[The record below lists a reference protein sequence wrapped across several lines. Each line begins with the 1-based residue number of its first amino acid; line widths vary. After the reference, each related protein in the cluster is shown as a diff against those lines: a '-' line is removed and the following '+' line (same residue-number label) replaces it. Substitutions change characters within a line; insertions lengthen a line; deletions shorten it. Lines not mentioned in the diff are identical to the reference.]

1 MTGSVR
7 PLVLIP
13 ALLAAVGV
21 GLGAQEPSRGGESRD
36 ALLAAF
42 RDPPADARPRV
53 WWHWLSGNVSR
64 DGITKDL
71 EWMHRIGIAGAMMFD
86 GDMGAPQIV
95 PQRVTVLSKEW
106 QANLHFAAQEADRLG
121 LEFAMAAAP
130 GWSETG
136 GPWVTPEMGMKKF
149 VWSEKRVRGSRP
161 VGVLPPL
168 PDMPGPFQ
176 GIPRYDWGGAR
187 EPDGVHLS
195 RDVRVLA
202 FPAPNGDVA
211 LSSLA
216 PSIVVNGSSAHA
228 SQLIDGDVL
237 EFVALPVP
245 TPAAPTIVRFDFA
258 APQTMRALTYIG
270 PLGGRFSTGPQGR
283 IEASDDGARW
293 RTLRRIVDQAHNAT
307 PQRTFA
313 FAATTAMHFRVVLER
328 AEEPT
333 FGPPSLR
340 VAELAFVPGA
350 RVDLFEDRAGFGVL
364 ADADAVHTPNV
375 AQKDAIALA
384 GVIDVSDKLRADGTL
399 AWTPPAGEWIILRT
413 GYSLTDEKNHPATP
427 EGTGPEVDKFD
438 ARAVRAHLDAY
449 MRPVTEALGGLVGAK
464 GLRYLL
470 TDSWE
475 AGQENWTGRML
486 AEFQSRRGYDA
497 TPLLPVLAGRVV
509 DSAERSDAFLWD
521 FRRTLAD
528 LVAENHYGTIT
539 AFAREH
545 GLGYYG
551 EATGAAWPTVADGMQ
566 AKSLTDIPMG
576 EFWAMPFGGKPAAF
590 QGAPSMEFPADVIE
604 TRSTA
609 HVYGK
614 PLVAAEALTSSLP
627 QWSATPWKLKWV
639 VDKYL
644 AMGVNRLVLHTSP
657 HQPDDTHRP
666 GLTLG
671 PFGQVFTRHETW
683 GEMARPWI
691 DYLARSSFLL
701 QQGTP
706 VADVLYFYGEG
717 APSGVPYRDA
727 RDPADLRGYGFD
739 YVNADA
745 LLRLARVEN
754 GRIAFPGGASYRLLV
769 LPRGLDRMTLP
780 MITKL
785 RELVTAGAVVA
796 GPKPLASPSLT
807 SESRAVRAIADAMW
821 GEGTAPRAMG
831 KGRVYRTADVTA
843 VLRDERVV
851 PDFAYDTASAHAD
864 LRFAHRRLADGD
876 VYFVTNQGEQDVAS
890 SISFRTSGRAPELW
904 DAISGRTLPVAYR
917 MERGVTHVD
926 LTLAPYASSFVV
938 FRALTTATTST
949 LVPASERTLT
959 ALDGEWTLR
968 FPPGASTPATI
979 RTGIGS
985 WTDRS
990 EPDIRYFSGA
1000 ATYERTID
1008 VPSEWRSTGE
1018 RIVLDLGRVGDVA
1031 EVRMNGKAAGAT
1043 WAPPYRVDVTG
1054 QVTAGR
1060 NTIEII
1066 VANTWQ
1072 NRFVGDLQPG
1082 ATKHAWTNAPNGGG
1096 FTSANELT
1104 PATPLTPSGLL
1115 APVRL
1120 LAIRDATRR

>member
-1 MTGSVR
+1 MPGSVR
-7 PLVLIP
+7 PLLLIP

-21 GLGAQEPSRGGESRD
+21 SAQEQSRPTPGTD
-36 ALLAAF
+36 TLLAGF
-42 RDPPADARPRV
+42 RTPPPPARPRV

-64 DGITKDL
+64 EGITKDL

-106 QANLHFAAQEADRLG
+106 QSNLRFAAQEADRLD
-121 LEFAMAAAP
+121 LEFSMAAAP

-149 VWSEKRVRGSRP
+149 VWSELRARGGRP
-161 VGVLPPL
+161 VGKLPPL

-176 GIPRYDWGGAR
+176 GIPRYDWGGNR

-195 RDVRVLA
+195 RDVAVLA
-202 FPAPNGDVA
+202 YPAPNGDVPLA
-211 LSSLA
+211 SLA
-216 PSIVVNGSSAHA
+216 PRVQVNGSTANA

-237 EFVALPVP
+237 GFVDLPVP
-245 TPAAPTIVRFDFA
+245 KPAAPTIVAFDFA
-258 APQTMRALTYIG
+258 SPQTMRALTYIG

-283 IEASDDGARW
+283 IEASDDGTRW

-307 PQRTFA
+307 RQRTFA
-313 FAATTAMHFRVVLER
+313 FTATTAAHFRVVFER
-328 AEEPT
+328 AESPT
-333 FGPPSLR
+333 MGPPALR
-340 VAELAFVPGA
+340 VAELALVPGA

-364 ADADAVHTPNV
+364 ADADAVHTPRV
-375 AQKDAIALA
+375 AAADAVTSAR
-384 GVIDVSDKLRADGTL
+384 VIDVSDHLRADGTL
-399 AWTPPAGEWIILRT
+399 EWSPPVGDWIILRT
-413 GYSLTDEKNHPATP
+413 GWSLTGEKNHPATP

-438 ARAVRAHLDAY
+438 PQAVRAHLDAY
-449 MRPVTEALGGLVGAK
+449 MQPVTQALDGLIGAK

-475 AGQENWTGRML
+475 AGQENWTARML
-486 AEFQSRRGYDA
+486 AEFRARRGYDA
-497 TPLLPVLAGRVV
+497 TRFLPVLSGRVV
-509 DSAERSDAFLWD
+509 DNAERSDAFLWD

-566 AKSLTDIPMG
+566 AKSRTDIPMG
-576 EFWAMPFGGKPAAF
+576 EFWAMPFGGRPAAF
-590 QGAPSMEFPADVIE
+590 QGAPSMEFPADIIE

-627 QWSATPWKLKWV
+627 QWSQTPWKLKWV

-657 HQPDDTHRP
+657 HQPDDTHKP

-671 PFGQVFTRHETW
+671 PFSQVFTRHETW

-701 QQGTP
+701 QQGAP

-727 RDPADLRGYGFD
+727 RDPADLREFGFD

-754 GRIAFPGGASYRLLV
+754 GRIAFPGGASYRVLV

-780 MITKL
+780 LITKL
-785 RELVTAGAVVA
+785 RELVMAGAVVA

-807 SESRAVRAIADAMW
+807 SDSKAVRAIADAMW
-821 GEGTAPRAMG
+821 PNSPAPRAVG
-831 KGRVYRTADVTA
+831 RGRVFRTTDVAA
-843 VLRDERVV
+843 VLRTERVTA
-851 PDFAYDTASAHAD
+851 DFAYDTLATRAN
-864 LRFAHRRLADGD
+864 LRFAHRRIADGD
-876 VYFVTNQGEQDVAS
+876 IYFVTNQGDQDVSTLVA
-890 SISFRTSGRAPELW
+890 FRTSGRTPELW
-904 DAISGRTLPVAYR
+904 DAVSGRTLPAAFR
-917 MERGVTHVD
+917 MDGGVTHLEVA
-926 LTLAPYASSFVV
+926 LSPYASTFVV
-938 FRALTTATTST
+938 FRQPTTATAST
-949 LVPASERTLT
+949 LEPARERTLAT
-959 ALDGEWTLR
+959 IEGDWTLR
-968 FPPGASTPATI
+968 FPADAGTPASIT
-979 RTGIGS
+979 TASGS

-990 EPDIRYFSGA
+990 EPEIRYFSGA
-1000 ATYERTID
+1000 ATYERTLDI
-1008 VPSEWRSTGE
+1008 PAEWLSSGE
-1018 RIVLDLGRVGDVA
+1018 RIVLDLGRIGDVA
-1031 EVRMNGKAAGAT
+1031 EVRVNGKVAGTT
-1043 WAPPYRVDVTG
+1043 WAPPYRVDVSA
-1054 QVTAGR
+1054 VLAAGSNR
-1060 NTIEII
+1060 LEVV

-1082 ATKHAWTNAPNGGG
+1082 ATKRAWTNAPNGGG

-1104 PATPLTPSGLL
+1104 ADTPLTPSGLL
-1115 APVRL
+1115 GPVRL
-1120 LAIRDATRR
+1120 LSVRDSARR